1 MGIKN
6 QGQRGRQTESS
17 SDGNKEGNLHSFGV
31 KRCKAPKNGELKKK
45 LWNIFI
51 SIPWNCLLGTGATT
65 QWESPPHL
73 LAMQVV
79 PPAASPVR
87 IGTDPCW
94 TSYES
99 VYWARPPPNQCGLHI
114 FQALCFARGK
124 NTQYRDFL
132 PVKPFMLTAIRDAFR
147 VYQSAVF
154 HICAG
159 QSIAASVNTML
170 TARVLLAAKLQPR
183 RGGDPV
189 G

>member
-1 MGIKN
+1 MENWRSNYGIFFLPAPGIAFWGLEL
-6 QGQRGRQTESS
+6 QPCGR
-17 SDGNKEGNLHSFGV
+17 
-31 KRCKAPKNGELKKK
+31 AP
-45 LWNIFI
+45 
-51 SIPWNCLLGTGATT
+51 
-65 QWESPPHL
+65 L
-73 LAMQVV
+73 LAMQVI